1 MHLIRAIAFA
11 TAAAGRVTLGS
22 GAPELSRGPQLSSRG
37 NEMLGILCAL
47 REAPKEKSPPHKN
60 GLYSQIN
67 LATQLAFDAA
77 TKGKLLD
84 FSSSP
89 LHKPPHSHAAD
100 DYVRG
105 CRGGKKNAT
114 MGCFFAPVDDAACAA
129 ARAPRSAEVAKGT
142 LARNWTRYEA
152 LAALTEVLWRPSA
165 AVRATTAAMRSALDL
180 PAETRVA
187 LGVHA
192 RRGDR
197 VSWEKQ
203 HVDAGFTFFDD
214 AGWVDFFAQ
223 HTARGDVAVVLT
235 QDDALAA
242 KLANASAARGVRVV
256 HVDAALRSADLPF
269 GQFLVAA
276 IALLAEADV
285 VAANS
290 GSNMGRAAFA
300 SAARRAARGPAA
312 MHDFDGH
319 WTAEDAA
326 RGYAPCLLQYLVRS
340 EGPKLDGCPGDA
352 PAARA
357 STRED
362 RDYDERSAMHYA
374 FRTVAPRIDHQ
385 EEKRDISVSKFAAL
399 VSGFIKDEF
408 NVTVPPRYIR
418 ESYRQDM
425 VECLLNVDEK
435 KVTRVDQRY
444 FAILR
449 DDPGYERAFKEDAP
463 KPRRFNAVST
473 EWRLAGLGA
482 NLCSRVC

>member
-11 TAAAGRVTLGS
+11 TAAVGRVTLGS

-37 NEMLGILCAL
+37 DEMLGILCAL

-77 TKGKLLD
+77 IAGKLLD

-187 LGVHA
+187 LGVHV

-197 VSWEKQ
+197 V
-203 HVDAGFTFFDD
+203 HDALSDRTGFTMFDD
-214 AGWVDFFAQ
+214 AEWVDFFAQ
-223 HTARGDVAVVLT
+223 RTARGDVAVVLT
-235 QDDALAA
+235 QDDVLAA
-242 KLANASAARGVRVV
+242 KLVHASAARGVRIV
-256 HVDAALRSADLPF
+256 HVDAALRSAGLPF

-276 IALLAEADV
+276 VALLAEADV

-290 GSNMGRAAFA
+290 GSNMGRAAFV
-300 SAARRAARGPAA
+300 AAKRGARGPPA
-312 MHDFDGH
+312 MFDFDGK
-319 WTAEDAA
+319 WTAKDAA
-326 RGYAPCLLQYLVRS
+326 RGYAPCKLQFYLS
-340 EGPKLDGCPGDA
+340 METPAGKKSMKKSTKKSTGAEKFDGCPIPEGGH
-352 PAARA
+352 P
-357 STRED
+357 
-362 RDYDERSAMHYA
+362 
-374 FRTVAPRIDHQ
+374 
-385 EEKRDISVSKFAAL
+385 
-399 VSGFIKDEF
+399 
-408 NVTVPPRYIR
+408 
-418 ESYRQDM
+418 
-425 VECLLNVDEK
+425 
-435 KVTRVDQRY
+435 
-444 FAILR
+444 
-449 DDPGYERAFKEDAP
+449 
-463 KPRRFNAVST
+463 
-473 EWRLAGLGA
+473 
-482 NLCSRVC
+482 LCSRVC